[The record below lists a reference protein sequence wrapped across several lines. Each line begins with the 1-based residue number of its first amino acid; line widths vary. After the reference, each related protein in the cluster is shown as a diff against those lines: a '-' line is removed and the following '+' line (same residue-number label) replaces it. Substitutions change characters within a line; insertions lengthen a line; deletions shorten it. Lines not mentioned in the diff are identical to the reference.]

1 VSTGPD
7 KRPSLLAPL
16 ADSYEATDADA
27 DRVLARI
34 EATLEAPS
42 STRSTGAVTRAIRGG
57 KKTLLVGLSCLSI
70 AIVGA
75 IAVGVMREPSPEAL
89 GNTVDATRSVVTIA
103 SSVALADAPP
113 VDERPR
119 ASDPIALPPTV
130 SVDALPSVVPAPAV
144 GEPRRGAATA
154 PATTERSPDSL
165 EKEARLLA
173 EARRAVKAG
182 ERERALALLDEHARA
197 FPNGWLASDRAAE
210 HIVVLCS
217 LGRQVDAIEEA
228 RVFLEGR
235 PKSPLT
241 RRVET
246 SCAGAVTRSTR

>member
-27 DRVLARI
+27 ARVLARI
-34 EATLEAPS
+34 QATLEAPPS
-42 STRSTGAVTRAIRGG
+42 AASTRAIDRGLGGG
-57 KKTLLVGLSCLSI
+57 KKTLFIGLSCLSM

-75 IAVGVMREPSPEAL
+75 IAVWMTRESPLAAHGNAVAATPSIVPTAPAA
-89 GNTVDATRSVVTIA
+89 N
-103 SSVALADAPP
+103 ADAPP
-113 VDERPR
+113 AAERPR
-119 ASDPIALPPTV
+119 ASDGTALPPTV

-154 PATTERSPDSL
+154 PATTERSPDTL
-165 EKEARLLA
+165 EREARLLA

-217 LGRQVDAIEEA
+217 LGRQADAIEEA

-246 SCAGAVTRSTR
+246 SCAGDVTRSTR